1 MKLSVKIL
9 AATLLPF
16 LFIIGL
22 YHYLSSTAFSRHME
36 DMFRQRAA
44 GNMLQA
50 EEDIRQFLQ
59 VSESHLQLLAAVAPP
74 TEQRPSEARIALSGL
89 LQNEESLFRI
99 SAVNVRGEE
108 WLRIN
113 KFPDA
118 HNPEERRNLFS
129 SPIYQQP
136 MLELTTFLGNITWQQ
151 GFPLP
156 VLDISIPVK
165 DKQSGE
171 ISGIIWAQLSLQ
183 EVQTILERLLPPRGK
198 LMLVQASSGDI
209 LVQADDTRR
218 DFTRFESETRL
229 KVLHDKGSQQGLL
242 DEKFSAELSC
252 GYRKFTVDGVDF
264 ALFYFQP
271 NETIYY
277 LADRLKTFNIYLILA
292 GVALFALACYLL
304 IRIIINPL
312 TGLTAMIDKLGQKY
326 RSRHDRE
333 RNDHNAT
340 AAEGDEVDQLGT
352 AFRFFE
358 ERLASYSEEIE
369 NFNRTLTQ
377 QVEEKT
383 QALGS
388 MNLTLQA
395 DIIRRKQVES
405 ELEKN
410 QANLEK
416 IVAERTAELSKIN
429 VELQA
434 EIKERMQADD
444 ASRAKSEFLA
454 NMSHEIRTPMNAI
467 LGMNRLAMHTQLT
480 AEQHNYLSAVQESA
494 EALLHIINDILD
506 FSKIE
511 AGQLTLDE
519 RPFSLRKVCDFLKKT
534 FAVKASE
541 KGVGLHC
548 EISAEVPDDLLGDEF
563 RLRQILINLFGNA
576 IKFIETGEIGLK
588 IVKTGEENGMV
599 FLQFTVT
606 DTGPGIAKAMQ
617 ERIFDNFTQAD
628 SSVTRLHGGTGL
640 GLAISKKI
648 TELLGGRIWVES
660 EYGHGASFH
669 FTVAMQKGEQSAVA
683 APATTETVKA
693 APVTETIPLRVLLVE
708 DNFINQELAR
718 IVLEQEGHRVTT
730 AEDGY
735 AALEVLSRE
744 DFDVVIMDIQMP
756 QMDGITATSLIRR
769 CERER
774 DGDFQENGALL
785 RRLNSKIHGGH
796 MVIVAMT
803 ANAMAGDR
811 DKCLNAGM
819 DDYITKPFDPTEFL
833 AALQRITAAN
843 GGKNLAA
850 AG

>member
-16 LFIIGL
+16 LIIIGF
-22 YHYLSSTAFSRHME
+22 YHYLSSSAFSSHME

-44 GNMLQA
+44 VNLLQA

-59 VSESHLQLLAAVAPP
+59 ISESHLKLLAAISPP
-74 TEQRPSEARIALSGL
+74 DEQRPAEARVALSGL

-108 WLRIN
+108 WLRIH

-118 HNPEERRNLFS
+118 QQTEERRNLFS

-136 MLELTTFLGNITWQQ
+136 MLELTTYLGNITWQP

-165 DKQSGE
+165 EKQSGK
-171 ISGIIWAQLSLQ
+171 ISGIVWAQLSLQ
-183 EVQTILERLLPPRGK
+183 EVQTILERLLPTRGK
-198 LMLVQASSGDI
+198 LMLVQVTSGDI

-218 DFTRFESETRL
+218 DYTTLETKTREKILRN
-229 KVLHDKGSQQGLL
+229 KASQQGVFN
-242 DEKFSAELSC
+242 EKYSTELSC

-264 ALFYFQP
+264 ALLYFQP

-277 LADRLKTFNIYLILA
+277 LADRLKTFNIYLILT
-292 GVALFALACYLL
+292 GIALFALACYLL

-312 TGLTAMIDKLGQKY
+312 TGLTAMINELGQKY

-333 RNDHNAT
+333 RLADDAT
-340 AAEGDEVDQLGT
+340 ANDGDEVDQLRA

-358 ERLASYSEEIE
+358 ERLASYSAEIE

-383 QALGS
+383 QALGA
-388 MNLTLQA
+388 MNLTLQE

-405 ELEKN
+405 ELERN

-416 IVAERTAELSKIN
+416 TVAERTAELSRIN
-429 VELQA
+429 AELQT

-494 EALLHIINDILD
+494 ESLLHIINDILD

-519 RPFSLRKVCDFLKKT
+519 RPFNLRKVCEFIKKT

-541 KGVGLHC
+541 KGIRLHC
-548 EISAEVPDDLLGDEF
+548 DISSEVPDGLVGDEF

-576 IKFIETGEIGLK
+576 IKFIDTGEIGLK
-588 IVKTGEENGMV
+588 IVKTGEQNGVV
-599 FLQFTVT
+599 FLHFTVT
-606 DTGPGIAKAMQ
+606 DTGPGIAKEMQ

-640 GLAISKKI
+640 GLAISRKI
-648 TELLGGRIWVES
+648 TELLGGKIWVES
-660 EYGHGASFH
+660 EYGHGAAFH
-669 FTVAMQKGEQSAVA
+669 FTVALKKGEQPAVA
-683 APATTETVKA
+683 ATESSETAKAMPPPA
-693 APVTETIPLRVLLVE
+693 TIPLRVLLVE

-718 IVLEQEGHRVTT
+718 IVLQQEGHRVTT

-735 AALEVLSRE
+735 AALEILSSDE

-756 QMDGITATSLIRR
+756 KMDGITATSLIRR
-769 CERER
+769 CEQER

-785 RRLNSKIHGGH
+785 KRLNKKIYGGH
-796 MVIVAMT
+796 MVIIAMT

-811 DKCLNAGM
+811 DKCLDAGM
-819 DDYITKPFDPTEFL
+819 DDYITK
-833 AALQRITAAN
+833 
-843 GGKNLAA
+843 
-850 AG
+850 